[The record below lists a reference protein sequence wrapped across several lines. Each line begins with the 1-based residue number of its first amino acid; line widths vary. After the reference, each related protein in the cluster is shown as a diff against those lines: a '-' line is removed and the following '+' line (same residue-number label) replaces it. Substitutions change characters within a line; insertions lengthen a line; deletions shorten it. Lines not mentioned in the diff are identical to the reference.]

1 MRKLHILV
9 EGQTEKVVVD
19 DIIKQYLSDDDLHV
33 TTSILTT
40 KRPAGD
46 PTHKGGV
53 TSWGKISREIQL
65 LLGDSSTTLLTT
77 LIDYYG
83 FPSNAPGMGTRPIG
97 SPYERVEHVERAIAE
112 AVDSGRFI
120 PHLVLHEIEAWVLSD
135 CQRLGELM
143 EDPSGAAQLARD
155 VDSASS
161 PEMVNDGTA
170 TAPPKRII
178 YAYPKYV
185 KTFDGPLIIADI
197 GLDLVRQRCP
207 HADRWLANVEAVLKR

>member
-1 MRKLHILV
+1 
-9 EGQTEKVVVD
+9 
-19 DIIKQYLSDDDLHV
+19 
-33 TTSILTT
+33 
-40 KRPAGD
+40 
-46 PTHKGGV
+46 
-53 TSWGKISREIQL
+53 
-65 LLGDSSTTLLTT
+65 
-77 LIDYYG
+77 
-83 FPSNAPGMGTRPIG
+83 MGTRPIG

-170 TAPPKRII
+170 TAPSKRII